1 MISICAVRLRPL
13 FESETSCLSPGT
25 GHHSNT
31 ILSYSRTTSRSMHT
45 RIYIYI
51 YNNYDSVAKLWCV
64 RTKDGRQNQLRITRF
79 NLATESDYIIYLS
92 REGGIICILLPSTQV
107 VGPVH
112 RSSLRL
118 TWLFFTKDKGNF
130 KFWMY
135 SRVVSL
141 LLSLARTSY

>member
-51 YNNYDSVAKLWCV
+51 YII
-64 RTKDGRQNQLRITRF
+64 IT
-79 NLATESDYIIYLS
+79 I
-92 REGGIICILLPSTQV
+92 
-107 VGPVH
+107 
-112 RSSLRL
+112 
-118 TWLFFTKDKGNF
+118 
-130 KFWMY
+130 
-135 SRVVSL
+135 L
-141 LLSLARTSY
+141 LLSCDVCVPKMGDKIS